1 MHLPAVEEVNLMAKN
16 DITKSLDKIT
26 DTLDDINKKLDH
38 IIKRETEDFLNNRQS
53 RWQDDRF

>member
-1 MHLPAVEEVNLMAKN
+1 MAKKDN
-16 DITKSLDKIT
+16 ITKALGKIT

-38 IIKRETEDFLNNRQS
+38 IIKRETEDFLNNRRP